1 MSRKAR
7 RQVTDLVTPRLEEGE
22 EILGAASPWAARLG
36 RTPLLLT
43 GRHSHLLALTDRR
56 LIVFER
62 RHRRHRVPAPVLDE
76 PIDRLELSAARSRLT
91 LYQVIVVAG
100 DGPRYVFEFR
110 RADHG
115 TGRALVRMLH
125 ATRQT

>member
-43 GRHSHLLALTDRR
+43 GRHLHLLALTDRR

-62 RHRRHRVPAPVLDE
+62 RHRRHRRCRRPSSTS
-76 PIDRLELSAARSRLT
+76 RSTGSSSRRHARASRC
-91 LYQVIVVAG
+91 
-100 DGPRYVFEFR
+100 
-110 RADHG
+110 
-115 TGRALVRMLH
+115 
-125 ATRQT
+125 TR